1 MKIQYLTMYKCYRL
15 IFTVYSWTL
24 FVLLWLSSILTAI
37 VLSMDTREKEH
48 VFNTI
53 ERYFSRIAFKL
64 LGMKVEI
71 EGVEHIPQGEPVI
84 FISNHQSMMD
94 IKLAIA
100 CIPTNIS
107 FVAKESIFDVPI
119 LGAYMR
125 VSGHIP
131 IKRNEDRKAY
141 ASLLAAIKNLTTKNK
156 SLVVFPEGT
165 RSEDGQLGVFKRGI
179 SLIILKSGRRVV
191 PMAIDGSNQFMPKRG
206 FLSHPGKRYVR
217 IAFGKPLSF
226 DSSRTDREY
235 TLKMTEELHGNV
247 SRLLHK

>member
-1 MKIQYLTMYKCYRL
+1 MYKCYQL
-15 IFTVYSWTL
+15 IFTLYSWLL
-24 FVLLWLSSILTAI
+24 FILLWLFSIFMSI
-37 VLSMDTREKEH
+37 VVSMDVSEKEH
-48 VFNTI
+48 IFNAI

-64 LGMKVEI
+64 LGMKIEI
-71 EGVEHIPQGEPVI
+71 EGVENIPQGEPVI

-94 IKLAIA
+94 IKLTLA

-107 FVAKESIFDVPI
+107 FVAKESIFNVPL

-141 ASLLAAIKNLTTKNK
+141 TSLLAAIINLTTKKK
-156 SLVVFPEGT
+156 SLIVFPEGT
-165 RSEDGQLGVFKRGI
+165 RSEDGQLGAFKRGI

-206 FLSHPGKRYVR
+206 FLSHPDKRYVR
-217 IAFGKPLSF
+217 ISFGKPLSF
-226 DSSRTDREY
+226 DRTRTDREY
-235 TLKMTEELHGNV
+235 TIKVTEELHENI

>member
-1 MKIQYLTMYKCYRL
+1 MYKCYQL
-15 IFTVYSWTL
+15 IFTLYSWLL
-24 FVLLWLSSILTAI
+24 FILLWLFSIFMSI
-37 VLSMDTREKEH
+37 VVSMDVSEKEH
-48 VFNTI
+48 IFNAI
-53 ERYFSRIAFKL
+53 ERYFSRIALKL
-64 LGMKVEI
+64 LGMKIEI
-71 EGVEHIPQGEPVI
+71 EGVENIPQGEPVI

-94 IKLAIA
+94 IKLTLA

-107 FVAKESIFDVPI
+107 FVAKESIFNVPL

-235 TLKMTEELHGNV
+235 TLKMTEELHENI

>member
-1 MKIQYLTMYKCYRL
+1 M
-15 IFTVYSWTL
+15 
-24 FVLLWLSSILTAI
+24 SI
-37 VLSMDTREKEH
+37 VVSMDVSEKEH
-48 VFNTI
+48 TFNAI
-53 ERYFSRIAFKL
+53 ERYFSRIALKL
-64 LGMKVEI
+64 LGMKIET
-71 EGVEHIPQGEPVI
+71 EGVENIPQGEPVI

-94 IKLAIA
+94 IKLTLA

-107 FVAKESIFDVPI
+107 FVAKESIFNVPL

-141 ASLLAAIKNLTTKNK
+141 TSLLAAIINLTTKKK
-156 SLVVFPEGT
+156 SLIVFPEGT
-165 RSEDGQLGVFKRGI
+165 RSEDGQLGAFKRGI

-206 FLSHPGKRYVR
+206 FLSHPEKRYVR
-217 IAFGKPLSF
+217 VSFGKPLSF
-226 DSSRTDREY
+226 DHTRTDREY
-235 TLKMTEELHGNV
+235 TIKVTEELHENI

>member
-1 MKIQYLTMYKCYRL
+1 MYKCYQL
-15 IFTVYSWTL
+15 IFTLYSWLL
-24 FVLLWLSSILTAI
+24 FILLWLFSIFMSI
-37 VLSMDTREKEH
+37 VVSMDVSEKEH
-48 VFNTI
+48 IFNAI
-53 ERYFSRIAFKL
+53 ERYFSRIALKL
-64 LGMKVEI
+64 LGMKIEI
-71 EGVEHIPQGEPVI
+71 EGVENIPQGEPVI

-94 IKLAIA
+94 IKLTLA

-107 FVAKESIFDVPI
+107 FVAKESIFNVPL

-141 ASLLAAIKNLTTKNK
+141 TSLLAAIINLTTKKK
-156 SLVVFPEGT
+156 SLIVFPEGT
-165 RSEDGQLGVFKRGI
+165 RSEDGQLGAFKRGI

-191 PMAIDGSNQFMPKRG
+191 PMAIDGSNQFMPKHG
-206 FLSHPGKRYVR
+206 FLSHPEKRYVR

-226 DSSRTDREY
+226 DRTRTDREY
-235 TLKMTEELHGNV
+235 TIKVTEELHENI

>member
-1 MKIQYLTMYKCYRL
+1 MYKCYQL
-15 IFTVYSWTL
+15 IFTLYSWLL
-24 FVLLWLSSILTAI
+24 FILLWLFSIFMSI
-37 VLSMDTREKEH
+37 VVSMDVSEKEH
-48 VFNTI
+48 IFNAI
-53 ERYFSRIAFKL
+53 ERYFSRIALKL
-64 LGMKVEI
+64 LGMKIEI
-71 EGVEHIPQGEPVI
+71 EGVENIPQGEPVI

-94 IKLAIA
+94 IKLTLA

-107 FVAKESIFDVPI
+107 FVAKESIFNVPL

-141 ASLLAAIKNLTTKNK
+141 TSLLAAIINLTTKKK
-156 SLVVFPEGT
+156 SLIVFPEGT
-165 RSEDGQLGVFKRGI
+165 RSEDGQLGAFKRGI

-206 FLSHPGKRYVR
+206 FLSHPDKRYVR
-217 IAFGKPLSF
+217 ISFGKPLSF
-226 DSSRTDREY
+226 DRTRTDREY
-235 TLKMTEELHGNV
+235 TIKVTEELHENI

>member
-1 MKIQYLTMYKCYRL
+1 M
-15 IFTVYSWTL
+15 
-24 FVLLWLSSILTAI
+24 SI
-37 VLSMDTREKEH
+37 VVSMDVSEKEH
-48 VFNTI
+48 IFNAI
-53 ERYFSRIAFKL
+53 ERYFSRIALKL
-64 LGMKVEI
+64 LGMKIEI
-71 EGVEHIPQGEPVI
+71 EGVENIPQVEPVI

-94 IKLAIA
+94 IKLTLA

-107 FVAKESIFDVPI
+107 FVAKESIFNVPL

-141 ASLLAAIKNLTTKNK
+141 TSLLAAIINLTTKKK
-156 SLVVFPEGT
+156 SLIVFPEGT
-165 RSEDGQLGVFKRGI
+165 RSEDGQLGAFKRGI

-206 FLSHPGKRYVR
+206 FLSHPDKRYVR
-217 IAFGKPLSF
+217 ISFGKPLSF
-226 DSSRTDREY
+226 DRTRTDREY
-235 TLKMTEELHGNV
+235 TIKVTEELHENI